1 MYLTYISTI
10 YIRVDLYHRVKYA
23 LGRYYYYC
31 FLFLCLFLFLLLIL
45 RLKLRL
51 TKFSIRPIG
60 LRDVTYKVILLLS
73 QKAKN
78 RTGQTKRYAKQ
89 PERFTIRLLH
99 FFWKCKL
106 LDGN

>member
-10 YIRVDLYHRVKYA
+10 YIRVDLYHRDA
-23 LGRYYYYC
+23 LRRYYYYC
-31 FLFLCLFLFLLLIL
+31 FWFLCLFLFLLLIL

-78 RTGQTKRYAKQ
+78 RTDERYAKQ

-106 LDGN
+106 FRW